1 MTLYYERITTNVNIN
16 INESL
21 QINSIKMFI
30 NRQPHEI
37 RRLVIMTVWSME
49 NGGFKEKLEDKNGK
63 SRMMDNDN
71 GWKTKI
77 EFCSASKASEFSCS
91 NKE

>member
-30 NRQPHEI
+30 NR
-37 RRLVIMTVWSME
+37 
-49 NGGFKEKLEDKNGK
+49 
-63 SRMMDNDN
+63 
-71 GWKTKI
+71 
-77 EFCSASKASEFSCS
+77 
-91 NKE
+91 